1 MSEEADDM
9 DAPVCDT
16 EHTEQ
21 QVSVRLSKY
30 SSRGRL
36 PWLLSCLK
44 SIKAA
49 ARAQNTDTEVSPIA
63 FTAVFTDTGLA
74 LPHY

>member
-1 MSEEADDM
+1 MTWMLLYVTLNTQNNRSASGYPSTAHEE
-9 DAPVCDT
+9 
-16 EHTEQ
+16 
-21 QVSVRLSKY
+21 
-30 SSRGRL
+30 GF
-36 PWLLSCLK
+36 PWLLGCLK

-74 LPHY
+74 LPNY